1 MYITIWFLSTLPIFP
16 IFCISSR
23 LRKNDFI
30 GKRRQIHNESYSDIH
45 HSTRNFTMIP
55 NLKSKNIFAYA
66 LKRKSRLKKFAW
78 AKPKNVGKFI
88 ALNPALCSVLVCCSL
103 SRILCSFSIFNFSI
117 NLSESRSFFS
127 TSRSFSSREKDSV
140 EEDFFS
146 ASRRWMISSRFFV
159 DFLLVYYF

>member
-1 MYITIWFLSTLPIFP
+1 MGET
-16 IFCISSR
+16 
-23 LRKNDFI
+23 
-30 GKRRQIHNESYSDIH
+30 
-45 HSTRNFTMIP
+45 
-55 NLKSKNIFAYA
+55 
-66 LKRKSRLKKFAW
+66 
-78 AKPKNVGKFI
+78 KNVGKFI

-146 ASRRWMISSRFFV
+146 ASRRWMISSRSFV
-159 DFLLVYYF
+159 DFLLVLYFSGSITLKLCENRRIWEIAEFCKSENSVNRKSVNRKVKMWKPFPVLI

>member
-1 MYITIWFLSTLPIFP
+1 MYITIWFIFKLPIFP

-30 GKRRQIHNESYSDIH
+30 EKRRQIRYESYSDIH
-45 HSTRNFTMIP
+45 HSTRNFTLIP
-55 NLKSKNIFAYA
+55 NLKSKNLFAYA
-66 LKRKSRLKKFAW
+66 LKRKSRLKFAR
-78 AKPKNVGKFI
+78 ANPKNVGKFI

-127 TSRSFSSREKDSV
+127 TSRSFSSREKDSD

-146 ASRRWMISSRFFV
+146 ASRRWMISSRSFV
-159 DFLLVYYF
+159 DFLLV